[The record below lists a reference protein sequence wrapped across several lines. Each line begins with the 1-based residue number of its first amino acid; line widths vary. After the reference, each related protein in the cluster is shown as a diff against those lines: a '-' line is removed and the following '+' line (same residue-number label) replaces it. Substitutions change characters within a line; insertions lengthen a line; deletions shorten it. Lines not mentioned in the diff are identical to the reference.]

1 MPSSQVRDLR
11 QLLLHRYK
19 LVMIRARVKNE
30 LPLCLNQGVRRK
42 RKLWSQAGQQGLRE
56 LPLKPWAGR
65 RRDDLL
71 KLMAMLDQ
79 QIGPLEE
86 AVQEEA
92 QRDKMAL
99 LLQTQPG
106 VGPITALAYVLTHG
120 RCQPLPARQAGGQLS

>member
-1 MPSSQVRDLR
+1 MKLVAEGRFPRIWMPSSEVGDLR

-19 LVMIRARVKNE
+19 LVIMRARVKNE
-30 LPLCLNQGVRRK
+30 LQHLCLNQGVQRK
-42 RKLWSQAGQQGLRE
+42 RKLWSQAGQQMLRE

-79 QIGPLEE
+79 QIEPLDE

-99 LLQTQPG
+99 RL
-106 VGPITALAYVLTHG
+106 
-120 RCQPLPARQAGGQLS
+120 